1 MKISRYLVAAVLSF
15 IFMDLAAQS
24 RVDTAY
30 IGKYSRPWRVMLTYN
45 ASEYTTIS
53 SGKGFSSVL
62 STSITNRF
70 SVGLGYQGLGFNYS
84 YRPGSEDQTEVGI
97 QAYGRALGAEFKF
110 HTSHNLTMDIKGDGG
125 HVRMSITDLR
135 MSSILMNG
143 YWALNPRKF
152 SYQAALIQSRRQKRS
167 AGSPILGWAL
177 NIDDIA
183 FIDTVGY
190 EKGDLLSYS
199 NVQLLAGAGYGYNW
213 VLDKGRLLVHASLI
227 PMFPIVDSYVY
238 IYKDAESEVEYPKR
252 FSITG
257 LARAGIFYYWSD
269 RFYTGLILTDNLCGG
284 WEDGYVD
291 WGNSWFLRLP
301 VVYRF

>member
-1 MKISRYLVAAVLSF
+1 MKIRRYLVAAVLSF

-84 YRPGSEDQTEVGI
+84 YRPGTEEQAEIGV
-97 QAYGRALGAEFKF
+97 QAYGRALGAELKL
-110 HTSHNLTMDIKGDGG
+110 HTSNNLTMDIKGDGG

-135 MSSILMNG
+135 LTSVLLNG

-152 SYQAALIQSRRQKRS
+152 SYQAALSQSRRQKRS

-177 NIDDIA
+177 NVDDIA
-183 FIDTVGY
+183 IEDTVSLDN
-190 EKGDLLSYS
+190 GDMVSYS

-227 PMFPIVDSYVY
+227 PMLPIVDSYVY
-238 IYKDAESEVEYPKR
+238 FYKDAESETEYPKR